1 MNQSNA
7 QMKYLLLLIIGA
19 GIFFIMIFTRN
30 VEKET
35 LSPAVVQESNEGN
48 NTSIPI
54 EHTKNSVSEQE
65 EMSAIYE
72 EQFTEQVVQ
81 ETIQFSKALFSAVVE
96 GQEIGSFQ
104 KYISKE
110 IGEKIEKQVV
120 PVAEN
125 LQIEVQTINVQ
136 PTKLDSKKQS
146 RAIRL
151 SVLVTYII
159 TDHEEIIKEE
169 QALYYPVFYI
179 ENGAWEL
186 SELVQ
191 L

>member
-30 VEKET
+30 VEKES
-35 LSPAVVQESNEGN
+35 LSPTVVQESNGDN

-54 EHTKNSVSEQE
+54 EHTKTSVSEQE

-104 KYISKE
+104 KYISEE
-110 IGEKIEKQVV
+110 IGERIERQVV

-136 PTKLDSKKQS
+136 PTKLDSEKQS

-179 ENGAWEL
+179 ENGTWEL